1 MRTYTVYLL
10 ANRKRRLYI
19 GVTSNL
25 TRRLHQHRAGTGSR
39 FAARYAITRLVLIEA
54 FASPLDAIAREKQLK
69 KWSRWK
75 KLALIEAGNP
85 QWEDLGRYVLGTPDG
100 AGWRPDSSQRSE

>member
-10 ANRKRRLYI
+10 ANRKRHLYI

-25 TRRLHQHRAGTGSR
+25 ARRLHQHRTGTGSQ
-39 FAARYAITRLVLIEA
+39 FASRYAMTRLVLVLV
-54 FASPLDAIAREKQLK
+54 FTSPLEAIAREKQVK

-75 KLALIEAGNP
+75 KVALIEAGNP
-85 QWEDLGRYVLGTPDG
+85 GWEDLGRYVLGDG
-100 AGWRPDSSQRSE
+100 